1 MDLYGDFEKRNVNH
15 DSEFHIT
22 IRSFGVIAFY
32 TIVYYT
38 RPGTNRQGPPG
49 QKGQQKAADR
59 KGPPQ
64 GMFMYGAAG
73 LTASRRRPRR
83 S

>member
-15 DSEFHIT
+15 DTEFHIT

-32 TIVYYT
+32 TSVYYT
-38 RPGTNRQGPPG
+38 RPGPNRQGLPW
-49 QKGQQKAADR
+49 QKAQQKAADH

-64 GMFMYGAAG
+64 GVSGIAAG
-73 LTASRRRPRR
+73 FTSSRRRPRR